1 MKNLFRLSTQ
11 SKPSNN
17 RYPPPPGP
25 PPGQSIPHGEAGS
38 YYSPATPVF
47 NGSHNQTHQNQ
58 YMPPPGSPPPATNP
72 PGYGNQFQPGA
83 EDPLAMLSRYD
94 TAFNFCICTVILVD
108 DSGSMEMFWDE
119 TRDALIGV
127 VEKAV
132 QYDSDGID
140 LFFFNDPQTALNCN
154 SPNQVRQIFR
164 NVLPRRSTPTAA
176 SIKRILDPYLAHLH
190 QSKNGGPM
198 VKPMNL
204 IVLTDG
210 EPDRGQDPEQV
221 IVEIGRYLDSNRF
234 PLNQL
239 GISFVQIGNDAD
251 VSPPRSSL
259 IWNEKNRT
267 PTKLGTSLTALL
279 TRQVTIRQNA
289 ITADFILKALIG
301 GVNRKI
307 DHLRLR

>member
-1 MKNLFRLSTQ
+1 MKKLFRLSQ
-11 SKPSNN
+11 SKPNGYAPPAGPPPAQSVPHGEAGNYYSSPN
-17 RYPPPPGP
+17 PSSHHAGHYNPPNQTQYQPPPGP
-25 PPGQSIPHGEAGS
+25 PPPSA
-38 YYSPATPVF
+38 
-47 NGSHNQTHQNQ
+47 
-58 YMPPPGSPPPATNP
+58 NP
-72 PGYGNQFQPGA
+72 SGYQNQFQPGA

-94 TAFNFCICTVILVD
+94 TVILVD

-154 SPNQVRQIFR
+154 SADRVRQVFR

-176 SIKRILDPYLAHLH
+176 SIKRILDPYLTYLH

-204 IVLTDG
+204 IILTDG

-221 IVEIGRYLDSNRF
+221 IVEIGRYLDSQRF

-239 GISFVQIGNDAD
+239 GISFVQIGSDPDAT
-251 VSPPRSSL
+251 RHL
-259 IWNEKNRT
+259 IALDDDLKAKHRIRDFVDCT
-267 PTKLGTSLTALL
+267 PY
-279 TRQVTIRQNA
+279 QNV

-307 DHLRLR
+307 DHLRL

>member
-1 MKNLFRLSTQ
+1 MKNLFRHSSQKKNRYPPPAGPPPPQANQ
-11 SKPSNN
+11 SIPQGHAGAYYGHPPTNSPVYPGAQNQQ
-17 RYPPPPGP
+17 YPPPPGP
-25 PPGQSIPHGEAGS
+25 PPPDNLA
-38 YYSPATPVF
+38 A
-47 NGSHNQTHQNQ
+47 
-58 YMPPPGSPPPATNP
+58 
-72 PGYGNQFQPGA
+72 PGYPANQFQPGV

-94 TAFNFCICTVILVD
+94 TVILVD
-108 DSGSMEMFWDE
+108 DSGSMEMMWDE

-127 VEKAV
+127 VEKAI

-140 LFFFNDPQTALNCN
+140 LFFFNDAQQALNCN
-154 SPNQVRQIFR
+154 SPDQVRHVFR
-164 NVLPRRSTPTAA
+164 SVLPRRSTPTAA
-176 SIKRILDPYLAHLH
+176 SIKRVLDPYLTLLH

-239 GISFVQIGNDAD
+239 GISFVQIGNDPDAT
-251 VSPPRSSL
+251 RHL
-259 IWNEKNRT
+259 IALDDDLKAKHKIRDFVDCT
-267 PTKLGTSLTALL
+267 PYQNVITS
-279 TRQVTIRQNA
+279 
-289 ITADFILKALIG
+289 DFILKALIG

-307 DHLRLR
+307 DHLRL

>member
-1 MKNLFRLSTQ
+1 MKNLFRHSSQ
-11 SKPSNN
+11 KQSNN
-17 RYPPPPGP
+17 RYAPPAGPPPGQSVPHGQAGNYYGHSQPTSPIYPGSNNLPNQNQYQPPPGP
-25 PPGQSIPHGEAGS
+25 PPPIHDA
-38 YYSPATPVF
+38 
-47 NGSHNQTHQNQ
+47 
-58 YMPPPGSPPPATNP
+58 

-94 TAFNFCICTVILVD
+94 TVILVD

-119 TRDALIGV
+119 TRDALGGV

-140 LFFFNDPQTALNCN
+140 LFFFNDPQHALNCN
-154 SPNQVRQIFR
+154 SPDQVRQIFR

-176 SIKRILDPYLAHLH
+176 SIKRVLDPYLNLLH

-210 EPDRGQDPEQV
+210 EPDRGQDPEQA

-239 GISFVQIGNDAD
+239 GISFVQIGNDPDAT
-251 VSPPRSSL
+251 RHL
-259 IWNEKNRT
+259 IALDDDLKAKHKIRDFVDCT
-267 PTKLGTSLTALL
+267 PYQASNHTNVITS
-279 TRQVTIRQNA
+279 
-289 ITADFILKALIG
+289 DFILKALIG

-307 DHLRLR
+307 DHLRL

>member
-1 MKNLFRLSTQ
+1 
-11 SKPSNN
+11 
-17 RYPPPPGP
+17 
-25 PPGQSIPHGEAGS
+25 
-38 YYSPATPVF
+38 
-47 NGSHNQTHQNQ
+47 
-58 YMPPPGSPPPATNP
+58 MPPLGPPPPATNF
-72 PGYGNQFQPGA
+72 PGYGNQFQPGV

-94 TAFNFCICTVILVD
+94 TVILVD

-154 SPNQVRQIFR
+154 SPDQVRKIFR

-210 EPDRGQDPEQV
+210 APDRGQDPEQV
-221 IVEIGRYLDSNRF
+221 IVEIGRYLDANRF

-251 VSPPRSSL
+251 ATRHL
-259 IWNEKNRT
+259 IALDDDLKAKYKIRDFVDCT
-267 PTKLGTSLTALL
+267 PYQASNHTN
-279 TRQVTIRQNA
+279 V

-307 DHLRLR
+307 DNLRL

>member
-1 MKNLFRLSTQ
+1 NQSTVPHGQAGDYYGHQ
-11 SKPSNN
+11 SPTSPVYNQNQYLPPSG
-17 RYPPPPGP
+17 PPPP
-25 PPGQSIPHGEAGS
+25 S
-38 YYSPATPVF
+38 T
-47 NGSHNQTHQNQ
+47 NQAPT
-58 YMPPPGSPPPATNP
+58 
-72 PGYGNQFQPGA
+72 YGHQFQPGV

-94 TAFNFCICTVILVD
+94 TVILVD

-127 VEKAV
+127 VEKAI

-140 LFFFNDPQTALNCN
+140 LFFFNDPSNAINCN
-154 SPNQVRQIFR
+154 SPDQVRRVFR

-176 SIKRILDPYLAHLH
+176 SIKRVLDPYLTLLH
-190 QSKNGGPM
+190 QSKNGGPTI
-198 VKPMNL
+198 KPMNL
-204 IVLTDG
+204 IVLTGMFYHSLRPKNPLLLNSVSFFLDG

-239 GISFVQIGNDAD
+239 GISFVQIGNDSDAT
-251 VSPPRSSL
+251 RHL
-259 IWNEKNRT
+259 IALDDGLKAKHKIRDFVDCT
-267 PTKLGTSLTALL
+267 PY
-279 TRQVTIRQNA
+279 QNV

-307 DHLRLR
+307 DHLRL

>member
-1 MKNLFRLSTQ
+1 MKNLFRLSSQ
-11 SKPSNN
+11 SKKSNN
-17 RYPPPPGP
+17 QYAPPPGP
-25 PPGQSIPHGEAGS
+25 PPPQNQSTVPHGQAGD
-38 YYSPATPVF
+38 YYGHQSPTSPVY
-47 NGSHNQTHQNQ
+47 NQNQ
-58 YMPPPGSPPPATNP
+58 YLPPSGPPPPSTNQAP
-72 PGYGNQFQPGA
+72 TYGHQFQPGV

-94 TAFNFCICTVILVD
+94 TVILVD

-127 VEKAV
+127 VEKAI

-140 LFFFNDPQTALNCN
+140 LFFFNDPSNAINCN
-154 SPNQVRQIFR
+154 SPDQVRRVFR

-176 SIKRILDPYLAHLH
+176 SIKRVLDPYLTLLH
-190 QSKNGGPM
+190 QSKNGGPTI
-198 VKPMNL
+198 KPMNL

-239 GISFVQIGNDAD
+239 GISFVQIGNDSDAT
-251 VSPPRSSL
+251 RHL
-259 IWNEKNRT
+259 IALDDGLKAKHKIRDFVDCT
-267 PTKLGTSLTALL
+267 PYQASNNHPN
-279 TRQVTIRQNA
+279 V

-307 DHLRLR
+307 DHLRL